1 MSGTVNSQINRR
13 RHLTAEQKLAIVQA
27 SYTPGVLVAEVARN
41 YNVGVSSLL
50 KWRKRVIEGSLMGVK
65 DDEPVVS
72 ASEYKKLKKQ
82 NQQLQR
88 LLGKKALQIDLL
100 QEAIELAREKKL
112 ISRQPLPDV
121 DDIVNDS

>member
-1 MSGTVNSQINRR
+1 MSRSINNQVKPRK
-13 RHLTAEQKLAIVQA
+13 HLTAQQKLAIVQA
-27 SYTPGVLVAEVARN
+27 SYEPGVLVAEIARK

-50 KWRKRVIEGSLMGVK
+50 KWRKRAMEGSLMGVK

-72 ASEYKKLKKQ
+72 ASEYKKIKKQ

-88 LLGKKALQIDLL
+88 LLGKKSLQIDLL

-112 ISRQPLPDV
+112 ISRQPLPGV
-121 DDIVNDS
+121 DDIVND